1 MKRCLIFQLTIVAIL
16 AMLLC
21 KLLKRYH
28 LSFIHLTSS
37 THLAILIKQLFSIKM
52 TEPFVFFI
60 LLITGLILLI
70 KKFDGPLIYT
80 NFDFRVECQCVT
92 KVNPPVLI
100 GFGQNG
106 NYWIIDSCFHPCS
119 TKSINLWCQKL
130 HCSPIELNSFSFRGV
145 C

>member
-1 MKRCLIFQLTIVAIL
+1 
-16 AMLLC
+16 MLLC

-28 LSFIHLTSS
+28 LPFIHLTSS
-37 THLAILIKQLFSIKM
+37 THLAILIKQFFSIKM

-80 NFDFRVECQCVT
+80 NFDLSAEWRCVT

-100 GFGQNG
+100 GFRQNG
-106 NYWIIDSCFHPCS
+106 NY
-119 TKSINLWCQKL
+119 
-130 HCSPIELNSFSFRGV
+130 
-145 C
+145 

>member
-1 MKRCLIFQLTIVAIL
+1 
-16 AMLLC
+16 MLLC

-37 THLAILIKQLFSIKM
+37 THLAILIKQLFLIKM

-60 LLITGLILLI
+60 LLIIGLILLI
-70 KKFDGPLIYT
+70 KEFDGPLIYT
-80 NFDFRVECQCVT
+80 NFDFRAECRCVT

-106 NYWIIDSCFHPCS
+106 NY
-119 TKSINLWCQKL
+119 
-130 HCSPIELNSFSFRGV
+130 
-145 C
+145 